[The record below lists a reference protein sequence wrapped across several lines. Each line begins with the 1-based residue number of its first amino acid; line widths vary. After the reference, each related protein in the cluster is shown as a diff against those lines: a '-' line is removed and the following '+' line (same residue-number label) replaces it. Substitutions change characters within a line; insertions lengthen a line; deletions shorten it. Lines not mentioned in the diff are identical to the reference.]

1 MRPLSVAHFVKD
13 LDRHSGGPSVSVPAL
28 CRELCG
34 IGETEVHLFT
44 RPSPD
49 PVPEPE
55 SDRFHLHH
63 LDGSRV
69 SVEHALAAAWKGVP
83 AKSRLLH
90 LHGLWDPMNYWAS
103 RYARRNHIPVVWSI
117 RGMLEP
123 WALNH
128 KRLKKR
134 LGWHLYQRRSLR
146 HAALLHATSPAE
158 EESLHRE
165 ALSAVA
171 SVVIPNGVA
180 PPPGTDLPS
189 FDFNERSRTLLFL
202 GRLHPVK
209 GIPALLDAW
218 AAGAPE
224 GWTLQLTG
232 PDDSGHR
239 SEIERQIRSLKIS
252 HTVLITPAVEG
263 EEKWKLLS
271 SVGCLILPSFSENF
285 GLVVAEAL
293 AMGTP
298 VAASTGTPW
307 EILETIG
314 AGWWVQPKKTALLKF
329 LRELGGIDAN
339 TRSDMGMKG
348 RQYVLEHHHW
358 SAVAEAFHR
367 CYQGVELP

>member
-1 MRPLSVAHFVKD
+1 MPPLSVAHFVKD

-34 IGETEVHLFT
+34 IGETDVHLFT
-44 RPSPD
+44 RPSSS
-49 PVPEPE
+49 PVAELE

-69 SVEHALAAAWKGVP
+69 SVEHALDEAWKGVP
-83 AKSRLLH
+83 PESRVLH

-103 RYARRNHIPVVWSI
+103 RYGRRNHIPVVWSI

-134 LGWHLYQRRSLR
+134 IGWHLYQWRSLR

-158 EESLHRE
+158 EESLRRE
-165 ALSAVA
+165 GLSAVT

-180 PPPGTDLPS
+180 PPEPNLPS
-189 FDFNERSRTLLFL
+189 PASNERSRTLLFL
-202 GRLHPVK
+202 GRFHPVK
-209 GIPALLDAW
+209 GIPVLLEAW

-239 SEIERQIRSLKIS
+239 MEIERQVRSLEIS
-252 HTVLITPAVEG
+252 STVLITSAVAE

-314 AGWWVQPKKTALLKF
+314 AGWWLQPEKTALRKF
-329 LRELGGIDAN
+329 LRELGELDAN
-339 TRSDMGMKG
+339 ARRDMGMKG
-348 RQYVLEHHHW
+348 RQYVLAHHHW

-367 CYQGVELP
+367 CYQDVELP